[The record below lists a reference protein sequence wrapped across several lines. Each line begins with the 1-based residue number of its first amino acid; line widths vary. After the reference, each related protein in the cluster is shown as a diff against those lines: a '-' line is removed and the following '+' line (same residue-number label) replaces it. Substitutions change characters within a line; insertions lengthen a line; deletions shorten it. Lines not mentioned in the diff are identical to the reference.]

1 MGLKEVWEK
10 AWARVGRT
18 VSERPRTFHNL
29 ECGRLRGR
37 KCNCEMAVTFT
48 PPNSFTP
55 IDGIRYSYPE
65 QSTMVPVEVEDAGFI
80 KVFKGDDLVD
90 EYPKIREDEGLGFSR
105 YDREKGMGKD
115 QLKVVRER
123 REEG

>member
-1 MGLKEVWEK
+1 
-10 AWARVGRT
+10 
-18 VSERPRTFHNL
+18 
-29 ECGRLRGR
+29 
-37 KCNCEMAVTFT
+37 
-48 PPNSFTP
+48 
-55 IDGIRYSYPE
+55 
-65 QSTMVPVEVEDAGFI
+65 MVPVEVEDAGFI